1 MATPDRFSQ
10 VTFTSIPQSYQCSAP
25 ITCSY
30 TYCSASFQPSTRD
43 WVGLFKVGW
52 SSTKDYHTF
61 VWAEPSQDAS
71 AQSAIRQAVFKEY
84 YLPKDDGDF
93 YQFCYVDASGLV
105 RGLSSPFHF
114 SSAEDLSFQII
125 SEDNMMVLTTQ
136 TECNELQ
143 AELAHL
149 REENQTLGNTL
160 RKREQE
166 ISDMK
171 EEKEDVLTQMG
182 ILQSSLQEKLQENQR
197 LKEEKEDVLTQ
208 MGILQSSLQEKL
220 QENQHLKEDMESQ
233 TQKER
238 STQSLNSDK
247 SEDRYSRSVMKIN
260 QLKEERSQLKEAL
273 SSQSEEITR
282 LRAKSRDA
290 ERELSR
296 ARDSLQLLD
305 VDLQTSDKEKERL
318 AAQVH
323 RLQENQERLR
333 NQETLRNHENQKN
346 HENQEPTPPQDPD
359 KAKCEALVMK
369 LKEAEA
375 KLACEKEQ
383 SRTLRERVK
392 LQDQEIQKITEEKHK
407 VQESSKQFECKSNKF
422 ELQFREIHQIM
433 ADKDITM
440 EEKDQQVLL
449 ERQEKEELERE
460 NQTLR
465 EELER
470 LRTVYSNLGA
480 DSSVSPTRDG
490 RVHATLVEASGSD
503 EEEHPYESIDQSSGA
518 QEGKILV
525 CHHCH
530 ESFPGITTD
539 ELKQHE
545 QSHRLCP
552 FCHLV
557 CDDMDQG
564 AFEDHVYIH

>member
-182 ILQSSLQEKLQENQR
+182 
-197 LKEEKEDVLTQ
+197 
-208 MGILQSSLQEKL
+208 MLQSSLQEKL